1 MEYNLA
7 DLFESVVDVVPDRE
21 ALVYVDHPGT
31 GAERRLTYAELDAA
45 ANRIG
50 HHLLDSGVR
59 PGEHLGLHLYNGVEY
74 LQTVLG
80 CLKARIVPVN
90 VNYRYVEEE
99 LVYLYRDA
107 DLVALVFDTEFS
119 ERVAGAL
126 PQVPELRH
134 LIRVGAGPKASGPA
148 ASGPDASSR
157 GGSSAGGPG
166 PNASS
171 ADASGPDAS
180 SPDGSGPDASTA
192 GASGPDASTAGRPG
206 PDASTADGPGPDAS
220 TADGP
225 GPDASTADGPGP
237 DASTADGPGPDAST
251 ADGSGPDASLAAVPF
266 AKAEAGGSPARGF
279 PARSADDQFII
290 YTGGTTGLPKGVM
303 WRQEDLF
310 FAGLGGGA
318 PTGEPVKK
326 PEELAERVAAGGSGI
341 TFFPTPPLMHGTST
355 LTAFIGFYF
364 GQRVVVHRKFVPEE
378 VLRTV
383 AKEKVT
389 SISLVG
395 DAMLRPLIDALQG
408 PLKGTDCSSVF
419 SVSSS
424 GAIMSDTVRGQFRA
438 LLPNAMLL
446 NNFGSSES
454 GFNGTAT
461 DDSGPERG
469 FRVRVNS
476 RTRVVDPAT
485 HEPVAAGEVGRVAQR
500 GHVPLGYYN
509 DPAKTAE
516 TFFEKDGERWVL
528 LGDMATVDGDGVVIV
543 LGRGSQCIN
552 TGGEKVYPEEVE
564 QALKAHPDVYDALVA
579 GVPDAT
585 WGNHVAAV
593 VQLRTGAPQPSL
605 DDIQTHCR
613 TRLAGYKIPRQ
624 LVITESVRR
633 SPSGKADYRWAR
645 DVAVAADG

>member
-7 DLFESVVDVVPDRE
+7 DLFESVVDVAADRE
-21 ALVYVDHPGT
+21 ALVYLDHPGT

-50 HHLLDSGVR
+50 HHLIDSGIR

-80 CLKARIVPVN
+80 CLKARVVPVN

-107 DLVALVFDTEFS
+107 DLVALVFDAEFDD
-119 ERVAGAL
+119 RVAAAL
-126 PQVPELRH
+126 PRAPKLRH
-134 LIRVGAGPKASGPA
+134 LVRVGEPVDAGLKA
-148 ASGPDASSR
+148 
-157 GGSSAGGPG
+157 
-166 PNASS
+166 
-171 ADASGPDAS
+171 
-180 SPDGSGPDASTA
+180 
-192 GASGPDASTAGRPG
+192 
-206 PDASTADGPGPDAS
+206 
-220 TADGP
+220 
-225 GPDASTADGPGP
+225 
-237 DASTADGPGPDAST
+237 
-251 ADGSGPDASLAAVPF
+251 LAF
-266 AKAEAGGSPARGF
+266 TEAEAAGSPERGF

-290 YTGGTTGLPKGVM
+290 YTGGTTGMPKGVM

-318 PTGEPVKK
+318 PTGEAVQR

-355 LTAFIGFYF
+355 LTSFIGFNF
-364 GQRVVVHRKFVPEE
+364 GQRVVIHRKFVPEE

-383 AKEKVT
+383 EKEKVT
-389 SISLVG
+389 SMSLVG
-395 DAMLRPLIDALQG
+395 DAMLRPLIDALRG
-408 PLKGTDCSSVF
+408 PMKGTDCSSMF

-424 GAIMSDTVRGQFRA
+424 GAILSETVRRQFTE
-438 LLPNAMLL
+438 LVPHAMLL

-461 DDSGPERG
+461 NDSGAGSE

-476 RTRVVDPAT
+476 RTRVVDPLT
-485 HEPVAAGEVGRVAQR
+485 HEPVAAGEIGRVAQS

-509 DPAKTAE
+509 DPGKTAE
-516 TFFEKDGERWVL
+516 TFFEKDGRRWVL
-528 LGDMATVDGDGVVIV
+528 LGDMGTVDEDGVVTV

-564 QALKAHPDVYDALVA
+564 QALKSHPDVYDALVA
-579 GVPDAT
+579 GVPDAK
-585 WGNHVAAV
+585 WGSHVAAV
-593 VQLRTGAPQPSL
+593 VQLREGAQQLSL
-605 DDIQTHCR
+605 EDVQSYCR

-624 LVITESVRR
+624 LVIAEAIQR

-645 DVAVAADG
+645 EVAVAADR

>member
-1 MEYNLA
+1 MEYNIA

-21 ALVYVDHPGT
+21 ALVYIDHPGT
-31 GAERRLTYAELDAA
+31 GAERRLTYTELDAA
-45 ANRIG
+45 ANRIA
-50 HHLLDSGVR
+50 HHLIDTGIR
-59 PGEHLGLHLYNGVEY
+59 PGEHLGLHLYNSVEY

-80 CLKARIVPVN
+80 CLKARVVPVN

-107 DLVALVFDTEFS
+107 DLVALVFDTEFT
-119 ERVAGAL
+119 ERVAASL
-126 PQVPELRH
+126 PRVEQLRH
-134 LIRVGAGPKASGPA
+134 LVRVGAAP
-148 ASGPDASSR
+148 
-157 GGSSAGGPG
+157 
-166 PNASS
+166 
-171 ADASGPDAS
+171 
-180 SPDGSGPDASTA
+180 
-192 GASGPDASTAGRPG
+192 
-206 PDASTADGPGPDAS
+206 ADGPDVP
-220 TADGP
+220 
-225 GPDASTADGPGP
+225 
-237 DASTADGPGPDAST
+237 
-251 ADGSGPDASLAAVPF
+251 AVAF
-266 AKAEAGGSPARGF
+266 TDAEATGSPERGF

-290 YTGGTTGLPKGVM
+290 YTGGTTGMPKGVM

-310 FAGLGGGA
+310 FSGLGGGA

-326 PEELAERVAAGGSGI
+326 PEELAERVAAGGAGI

-355 LTAFIGFYF
+355 LTAFIGFNF
-364 GQRVVVHRKFVPEE
+364 GQRIVIHRKFVPEE

-383 AKEKVT
+383 EREKVT
-389 SISLVG
+389 SMSLVG
-395 DAMLRPLIDALQG
+395 DAMLRPLIDALNG
-408 PLKGTDCSSVF
+408 PMKGTDCSSMF

-424 GAIMSDTVRGQFRA
+424 GAIMSETVRAQFQA
-438 LLPNAMLL
+438 LVPNTMLL

-461 DDSGPERG
+461 ADSGPARG

-476 RTRVVDPAT
+476 RTQVVDPAT
-485 HEPVAAGEVGRVAQR
+485 HEPVAVGEIGRVAQC

-509 DPAKTAE
+509 DPRKTAE

-528 LGDMATVDGDGVVIV
+528 LGDMATVDEEGVVTV

-564 QALKAHPDVYDALVA
+564 QALKSHPDVYDALVA
-579 GVPDAT
+579 GVPDVR

-593 VQLRTGAPQPSL
+593 VQLRVGAEQPSL

-613 TRLAGYKIPRQ
+613 THLAGYKIPRQ
-624 LVITESVRR
+624 LVIAESIQR

-645 DVAVAADG
+645 EVAVSADR

>member
-7 DLFESVVDVVPDRE
+7 DLFESVVDVAADRE

-31 GAERRLTYAELDAA
+31 GAERRLTYAQLDRA

-50 HHLLDSGVR
+50 HHLLDAGIR

-99 LVYLYRDA
+99 LAYLYRDA
-107 DLVALVFDTEFS
+107 DLVALVFDAEFTD
-119 ERVAGAL
+119 RVAAAL
-126 PQVPELRH
+126 PGAQRLRH
-134 LIRVGAGPKASGPA
+134 LVRVGTPA
-148 ASGPDASSR
+148 PEAVALPAVDF
-157 GGSSAGGPG
+157 
-166 PNASS
+166 
-171 ADASGPDAS
+171 
-180 SPDGSGPDASTA
+180 A
-192 GASGPDASTAGRPG
+192 GAE
-206 PDASTADGPGPDAS
+206 
-220 TADGP
+220 
-225 GPDASTADGPGP
+225 
-237 DASTADGPGPDAST
+237 
-251 ADGSGPDASLAAVPF
+251 AA
-266 AKAEAGGSPARGF
+266 GSPERGF
-279 PARSADDQFII
+279 PARSGDDQFII
-290 YTGGTTGLPKGVM
+290 YTGGTTGMPKGVM

-310 FAGLGGGA
+310 FSGLGGGA
-318 PTGEPVKK
+318 PTGEPVGK
-326 PEELAERVAAGGSGI
+326 PEELAERVAAGGDGI

-355 LTAFIGFYF
+355 LTAFIGFHF
-364 GQRVVVHRKFVPEE
+364 GQRVVLHRKFVPEE
-378 VLRTV
+378 VLRTIE
-383 AKEKVT
+383 KEKVT
-389 SISLVG
+389 SVSLVG
-395 DAMLRPLIDALQG
+395 DAMLRPLIDALSG
-408 PLKGTDCSSVF
+408 PMKGTDCSSLF

-424 GAIMSDTVRGQFRA
+424 GAIMSETVRAQFQA
-438 LLPNAMLL
+438 LVPNALLL

-461 DDSGPERG
+461 ADSGPDRG
-469 FRVRVNS
+469 FRIRVNS
-476 RTRVVDPAT
+476 RTRVVDPVT
-485 HEPVAAGEVGRVAQR
+485 HEPVPAGQVGRIAQC

-509 DPAKTAE
+509 DPGKTAE

-528 LGDMATVDGDGVVIV
+528 LGDMATVDEEGVVTV

-564 QALKAHPDVYDALVA
+564 QALKSHPDVYDALVA

-593 VQLRTGAPQPSL
+593 VQVRRGAAHPSL
-605 DDIQTHCR
+605 EDIQAHCR

-624 LVITESVRR
+624 LVVTEVIRR

-645 DVAVAADG
+645 EVAVAADRSGHR

>member
-21 ALVYVDHPGT
+21 ALAYLDIPGT

-59 PGEHLGLHLYNGVEY
+59 AGEHVGLHLYNGVEY
-74 LQTVLG
+74 VQTLLG

-107 DLVALVFDTEFS
+107 DLVGLVFDGEFTN
-119 ERVAGAL
+119 RVAAAL
-126 PQVPELRH
+126 PHTERLRQ
-134 LIRVGAGPKASGPA
+134 LVRVGAAEPSGLSAVDFADAEASG
-148 ASGPDASSR
+148 
-157 GGSSAGGPG
+157 
-166 PNASS
+166 
-171 ADASGPDAS
+171 
-180 SPDGSGPDASTA
+180 SP
-192 GASGPDASTAGRPG
+192 
-206 PDASTADGPGPDAS
+206 
-220 TADGP
+220 
-225 GPDASTADGPGP
+225 
-237 DASTADGPGPDAST
+237 
-251 ADGSGPDASLAAVPF
+251 
-266 AKAEAGGSPARGF
+266 ERGF

-290 YTGGTTGLPKGVM
+290 YTGGTTGMPKGVM

-310 FAGLGGGA
+310 FSGLGGGA
-318 PTGEPVKK
+318 PTGEPVKR
-326 PEELAERVAAGGSGI
+326 PEELAERVAAGGAGI

-355 LTAFIGFYF
+355 LTSLIGFNF
-364 GQRVVVHRKFVPEE
+364 GQRVVLHRKFVPEE

-383 AKEKVT
+383 EREKVNAM
-389 SISLVG
+389 SLVG
-395 DAMLRPLIDALQG
+395 DAMLRPLIDALEG
-408 PLKGTDCSSVF
+408 PMKGTDMSSVF

-424 GAIMSDTVRGQFRA
+424 GAIMSDTVSRQFRA
-438 LLPNAMLL
+438 LVPNAMLL

-461 DDSGPERG
+461 EDSGPERG

-476 RTRVVDPAT
+476 RTQVVDPAT
-485 HEPVAAGEVGRVAQR
+485 HEPVAVGEVGRVAQC

-509 DPAKTAE
+509 DPRKTAE

-528 LGDMATVDGDGVVIV
+528 LGDMATVDEEGVVTV

-579 GVPDAT
+579 GVPDAK
-585 WGNHVAAV
+585 WGHHVAAV
-593 VQLRTGAPQPSL
+593 VQLRAGAVRMSL
-605 DDIQTHCR
+605 DDLQTHCR
-613 TRLAGYKIPRQ
+613 ARLAGYKVPRQ
-624 LVITESVRR
+624 LVIAESIRR
-633 SPSGKADYRWAR
+633 SPSGKADYRWAQR
-645 DVAVAADG
+645 VAAVAADG

>member
-7 DLFESVVDVVPDRE
+7 DLFESVVDVVPGRE

-50 HHLLDSGVR
+50 HHLLEAGIR

-107 DLVALVFDTEFS
+107 DLAALVFDAEFTD
-119 ERVAGAL
+119 RVAAAL
-126 PQVPELRH
+126 PRAPKLRH
-134 LIRVGAGPKASGPA
+134 MVRVGTPAPGAAALPAVDFTDAEAA
-148 ASGPDASSR
+148 ASFG
-157 GGSSAGGPG
+157 
-166 PNASS
+166 
-171 ADASGPDAS
+171 
-180 SPDGSGPDASTA
+180 
-192 GASGPDASTAGRPG
+192 
-206 PDASTADGPGPDAS
+206 
-220 TADGP
+220 
-225 GPDASTADGPGP
+225 
-237 DASTADGPGPDAST
+237 
-251 ADGSGPDASLAAVPF
+251 
-266 AKAEAGGSPARGF
+266 RGF

-290 YTGGTTGLPKGVM
+290 YTGGTTGMPKGVM

-318 PTGEPVKK
+318 PTGEPVTK
-326 PEELAERVAAGGSGI
+326 PEELAERVAAGGEGI
-341 TFFPTPPLMHGTST
+341 TFFPAPPLMHGTST
-355 LTAFIGFYF
+355 LTAFIGFNF
-364 GQRVVVHRKFVPEE
+364 GQRIVIHRKFVAEE

-383 AKEKVT
+383 EKEKVT
-389 SISLVG
+389 SVSLVG
-395 DAMLRPLIDALQG
+395 DAMLRPLVDALNG
-408 PLKGTDCSSVF
+408 PMKGTDCSSLF

-424 GAIMSDTVRGQFRA
+424 GAIMSETVRTQFQA
-438 LLPNAMLL
+438 LVPNAMLL

-461 DDSGPERG
+461 PDSGPGRG
-469 FRVRVNS
+469 FRIRVNS
-476 RTRVVDPAT
+476 RTQVVDPVT
-485 HEPVAAGEVGRVAQR
+485 HAPVAAGEPGRIAQR

-509 DPAKTAE
+509 DPGKTAE
-516 TFFEKDGERWVL
+516 TFFETDGDRWVL
-528 LGDMATVDGDGVVIV
+528 LGDMATADEEGVITV

-564 QALKAHPDVYDALVA
+564 QALKSHPDVYDALVA

-593 VQLRTGAPQPSL
+593 VQLREGAPHPSL
-605 DDIQTHCR
+605 EDIQNHCR
-613 TRLAGYKIPRQ
+613 PHLAGYKVPRQ
-624 LVITESVRR
+624 LVITDTIQR
-633 SPSGKADYRWAR
+633 SPSGKADYRWAKE
-645 DVAVAADG
+645 VAVAADR

>member
-7 DLFESVVDVVPDRE
+7 DLFESVVDVAADRE

-45 ANRIG
+45 ANRVG
-50 HHLLDSGVR
+50 HHLLDSGIR

-107 DLVALVFDTEFS
+107 DLVALVFDAEFTD
-119 ERVAGAL
+119 RVAAAL
-126 PQVPELRH
+126 PQTPALRH
-134 LIRVGAGPKASGPA
+134 LIRVGPSGEDVT
-148 ASGPDASSR
+148 SF
-157 GGSSAGGPG
+157 
-166 PNASS
+166 
-171 ADASGPDAS
+171 AD
-180 SPDGSGPDASTA
+180 
-192 GASGPDASTAGRPG
+192 
-206 PDASTADGPGPDAS
+206 
-220 TADGP
+220 
-225 GPDASTADGPGP
+225 
-237 DASTADGPGPDAST
+237 
-251 ADGSGPDASLAAVPF
+251 
-266 AKAEAGGSPARGF
+266 AEAGGSPERGF
-279 PARSADDQFII
+279 PARSGDDQFII

-310 FAGLGGGA
+310 FSGLGGGS

-326 PEELAERVAAGGSGI
+326 PEEIAERVAAGGTGI

-355 LTAFIGFYF
+355 LTAFIGFNF
-364 GQRVVVHRKFVPEE
+364 GQRVVIHRKFVPEE
-378 VLRTV
+378 VLRTIER
-383 AKEKVT
+383 EKVT

-395 DAMLRPLIDALQG
+395 DAMLRPLIDALEG
-408 PLKGTDCSSVF
+408 PLRGTDCSSVF

-424 GAIMSDTVRGQFRA
+424 GAIMSDTVRRQFRA
-438 LLPNAMLL
+438 LMPNAMLL

-485 HEPVAAGEVGRVAQR
+485 HEPVAAGEVGRVAQC

-516 TFFEKDGERWVL
+516 TFFRKDGERWVL
-528 LGDMATVDGDGVVIV
+528 LGDMATVDEEGVVVV

-564 QALKAHPDVYDALVA
+564 QALKSHPDVYDALVA
-579 GVPDAT
+579 GVPDPT

-593 VQLRTGAPQPSL
+593 VQMRDGAARPSL
-605 DDIQTHCR
+605 EEIQRHCR
-613 TRLAGYKIPRQ
+613 SRLAGYKIPRQ
-624 LVITESVRR
+624 LVVTEAIRR

-645 DVAVAADG
+645 EVAVAEDR

>member
-7 DLFESVVDVVPDRE
+7 DLFESVVDVVPGRE
-21 ALVYVDHPGT
+21 ALVYADHPGT

-45 ANRIG
+45 ADRVG
-50 HHLLDSGVR
+50 HHLLDSGIR

-107 DLVALVFDTEFS
+107 DLAALVFDAEFTD
-119 ERVAGAL
+119 RVAAAR
-126 PQVPELRH
+126 PRAEKLRH
-134 LIRVGAGPKASGPA
+134 LIRVGDPEPGAAEIACVEFAQVEALGAAG
-148 ASGPDASSR
+148 
-157 GGSSAGGPG
+157 
-166 PNASS
+166 
-171 ADASGPDAS
+171 
-180 SPDGSGPDASTA
+180 
-192 GASGPDASTAGRPG
+192 
-206 PDASTADGPGPDAS
+206 
-220 TADGP
+220 
-225 GPDASTADGPGP
+225 
-237 DASTADGPGPDAST
+237 
-251 ADGSGPDASLAAVPF
+251 
-266 AKAEAGGSPARGF
+266 RGF

-290 YTGGTTGLPKGVM
+290 YTGGTTGMPKGVM

-326 PEELAERVAAGGSGI
+326 PEELAERVAAGGTGI
-341 TFFPTPPLMHGTST
+341 TFFPTAPLMHGTST
-355 LTAFIGFYF
+355 LTAFIGFNF
-364 GQRVVVHRKFVPEE
+364 GQRVVIHRKFVPEE

-383 AKEKVT
+383 EKERVS

-395 DAMLRPLIDALQG
+395 DAMLRPLIDALRG
-408 PLKGTDCSSVF
+408 PLRHIDRSSLF

-424 GAIMSDTVRGQFRA
+424 GAIMSDTVRRQFQE
-438 LLPNAMLL
+438 LVPNAMLL

-461 DDSGPERG
+461 EDSGPERG
-469 FRVRVNS
+469 FRVRVNA
-476 RTRVVDPAT
+476 RTQVVDPAT
-485 HEPVAAGEVGRVAQR
+485 YEPVAVGEVGRVAQC

-509 DPAKTAE
+509 DPAKTAA

-528 LGDMATVDGDGVVIV
+528 LGDMATVDEEGVVTV

-564 QALKAHPDVYDALVA
+564 QALKSHPDVYDALVA
-579 GVPDAT
+579 GVPDAQ
-585 WGNHVAAV
+585 WGHHVAAV
-593 VQLRTGAPQPSL
+593 VQLRAGAAAPSL
-605 DDIQTHCR
+605 QDIQTHCR
-613 TRLAGYKIPRQ
+613 DRLAGYKIPRQ
-624 LVITESVRR
+624 LVITESIQR

-645 DVAVAADG
+645 EVAATADG

>member
-1 MEYNLA
+1 MEFNLA

-21 ALVYVDHPGT
+21 ALVHLDHPGT

-45 ANRIG
+45 ANRIA
-50 HHLLDSGVR
+50 HHLVDSGIR

-74 LQTVLG
+74 LQTVLA

-107 DLVALVFDTEFS
+107 DLAALVFDAEFGD
-119 ERVAGAL
+119 RVAAAL
-126 PQVPELRH
+126 PRAPGLRH
-134 LIRVGAGPKASGPA
+134 LLRVGGPA
-148 ASGPDASSR
+148 EV
-157 GGSSAGGPG
+157 PG
-166 PNASS
+166 
-171 ADASGPDAS
+171 
-180 SPDGSGPDASTA
+180 
-192 GASGPDASTAGRPG
+192 
-206 PDASTADGPGPDAS
+206 
-220 TADGP
+220 
-225 GPDASTADGPGP
+225 
-237 DASTADGPGPDAST
+237 
-251 ADGSGPDASLAAVPF
+251 AVPF
-266 AKAEAGGSPARGF
+266 TQAEAAGSAGRGF
-279 PARSADDQFII
+279 PERSGDDQFII
-290 YTGGTTGLPKGVM
+290 YTGGTTGMPKGVM

-318 PTGEPVKK
+318 PTGEPVKT
-326 PEELAERVAAGGSGI
+326 PQELAERVAAGGHGI

-355 LTAFIGFYF
+355 LTAFIGFNF
-364 GQRVVVHRKFVPEE
+364 GQRVVLHRKFVPEE

-383 AKEKVT
+383 EKEKVT
-389 SISLVG
+389 SMSLVG
-395 DAMLRPLIDALQG
+395 DAMLRPLIDALGG
-408 PLKGTDCSSVF
+408 PMKGTDCSALF

-424 GAIMSDTVRGQFRA
+424 GAIMSETVRRQFRE
-438 LLPNAMLL
+438 LVPNAVLL

-469 FRVRVNS
+469 FRIRVNS

-485 HEPVAAGEVGRVAQR
+485 HEPVAVGEIGRVAQC

-509 DPAKTAE
+509 DVRKTAE
-516 TFFEKDGERWVL
+516 TFFERDGQRWVL
-528 LGDMATVDGDGVVIV
+528 LGDMATVDEEGVVTV

-579 GVPDAT
+579 GVPDSV
-585 WGNHVAAV
+585 WGHHVAAV
-593 VQLRTGAPQPSL
+593 VQLREGARQPSL
-605 DDIQTHCR
+605 TDIQDHCR
-613 TRLAGYKIPRQ
+613 TWLAGYKVPRQ
-624 LVITESVRR
+624 LVITDSVQR

-645 DVAVAADG
+645 EVALAEDR

>member
-107 DLVALVFDTEFS
+107 DLVALVFDTEFA

-134 LIRVGAGPKASGPA
+134 LIRVGAGPKASGP
-148 ASGPDASSR
+148 
-157 GGSSAGGPG
+157 
-166 PNASS
+166 NA
-171 ADASGPDAS
+171 
-180 SPDGSGPDASTA
+180 
-192 GASGPDASTAGRPG
+192 
-206 PDASTADGPGPDAS
+206 
-220 TADGP
+220 
-225 GPDASTADGPGP
+225 
-237 DASTADGPGPDAST
+237 
-251 ADGSGPDASLAAVPF
+251 SGPDASLAAVPF
-266 AKAEAGGSPARGF
+266 AEAEAGGSAVRGF

-408 PLKGTDCSSVF
+408 PLRGTDCSSVF

-476 RTRVVDPAT
+476 RTRVVDPVT
-485 HEPVAAGEVGRVAQR
+485 REPIAAGEVGRVAQR

-528 LGDMATVDGDGVVIV
+528 LGDMATVDGDGVVVV

-613 TRLAGYKIPRQ
+613 ARLAGYKIPRQ